1 MVDDA
6 QPASGGLVPGPQPGD
21 LPLYRNID
29 TCMLG
34 HLLASAS
41 PGPGIEFHLPE
52 DPTWAATVLADGT
65 WRLSKFRGKRYE
77 REENTDG

>member
-1 MVDDA
+1 
-6 QPASGGLVPGPQPGD
+6 
-21 LPLYRNID
+21 
-29 TCMLG
+29 MLG

-52 DPTWAATVLADGT
+52 DPTWAATVYADGT
-65 WRLSKFRGKRYE
+65 WKLGKFRGKRYE